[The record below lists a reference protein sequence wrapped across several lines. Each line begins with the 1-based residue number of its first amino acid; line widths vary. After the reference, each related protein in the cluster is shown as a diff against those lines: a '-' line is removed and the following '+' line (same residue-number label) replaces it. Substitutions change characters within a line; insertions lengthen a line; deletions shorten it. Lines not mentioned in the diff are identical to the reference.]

1 MAESKLRA
9 RLRRLFSTNVIV
21 RHAGGRRLKIAD
33 TNRIQQ
39 TTKDNLVDRYSRLYS
54 NLATGGYGKSQQIT
68 FQSQRIG
75 LFRDYEEMDND
86 PIISSALDIYADES
100 TMRSEYGDVLNI
112 QSENENIYDIL
123 HNLYYDILNI
133 EFNLWPWV
141 RNLCKYGDFYLYLDI
156 KDKYGVTNVVPLSTY
171 DVTRIEGQD
180 PSEPYL
186 TTFHVQDAD
195 NRHSNQRTEKEFQNY
210 EVAHFRLLSD
220 SNFLPYGK
228 GMIEGGRKVWKQ
240 LSLMEDA
247 MLIHRIMRAPEKRVF
262 KIDIG
267 NIPPAEVENF
277 MQKIINKMKKAPVMD
292 QDGDYNL
299 RYNIQNLTEDF
310 FLPVRGGDSGTQ
322 IEGLPGLTY
331 EAVDDI
337 EYLRNKLL
345 AALKVP
351 KAFLGYEESLGS
363 KATLAAEDV
372 RFARTIERIQ
382 RILISELTKI
392 GIVHLYSQG
401 YTDEDLVNFE
411 LGLTNPSKIYEE
423 EKIELWNSKQ
433 SLGQSMVDSKL
444 ASTEWVYDNIFK
456 FTEEQK
462 KEMRLQLIKDQKRKF
477 RHDQIEQEGNDPVQ
491 SGEAVGTQGAMM
503 GGGDMGGDI
512 GGGLSPEDQ
521 DALGDANIG
530 RTGKE
535 IGGRPKEG
543 NKFGKDSGARG
554 RDPLGS
560 HDRRKQYGIALA
572 HYDAMKKDLKK
583 LGKKDRKLLEE
594 TMDVE
599 KEYSDDVNSLNDDS
613 K

>member
-21 RHAGGRRLKIAD
+21 RHAGGRKLKIAD
-33 TNRIQQ
+33 TNRVQQ
-39 TTKDNLVDRYSRLYS
+39 MSKDNLVDRYSRLYS
-54 NLATGGYGKSQQIT
+54 NLATGGYGKSQQIS
-68 FQSQRIG
+68 FQAQRIG

-86 PIISSALDIYADES
+86 AIISSALDIYADES
-100 TMRSEYGDVLNI
+100 TMRSEYGDVLTI
-112 QSENENIYDIL
+112 QSDNHNIHDIL
-123 HNLYYDILNI
+123 RNLYYDILNV

-141 RNLCKYGDFYLYLDI
+141 RNMCKYGDFYLYLDV
-156 KDKYGVTNVVPLSTY
+156 KDNYGVTNVSPLSPY

-180 PSEPYL
+180 PSQPYEVK
-186 TTFHVQDAD
+186 FSVEDGD
-195 NRHSNQRTEKEFQNY
+195 NRHSYNRSEKEFENY
-210 EVAHFRLLSD
+210 EIAHFRLLGD
-220 SNFLPYGK
+220 SNFVPYGK
-228 GMIEGGRKVWKQ
+228 GMIEGGRKIWKQ

-277 MQKIINKMKKAPVMD
+277 MQKIINKMKKAPVID
-292 QDGDYNL
+292 KDTGDYNL

-382 RILISELTKI
+382 RIIVSELTKI

-411 LGLTNPSKIYEE
+411 LSLTNPSKIYEE

-433 SLGQSMVDSKL
+433 SLGQAMIDSKM

-456 FTEEQK
+456 FTEEEK
-462 KEMRLQLIKDQKRKF
+462 KKIRLELIKDQKRKF
-477 RHDQIEQEGNDPVQ
+477 RHDQIETEGNDPVQ
-491 SGEAVGTQGAMM
+491 SNQAVGTQGALADA
-503 GGGDMGGDI
+503 GGGDFGGDDD
-512 GGGLSPEDQ
+512 P
-521 DALGDANIG
+521 NFG
-530 RTGKE
+530 RTGDE

-572 HYDAMKKDLKK
+572 HYDAMKNDLKK
-583 LGKKDRKLLEE
+583 LSRNDRKLLEE
-594 TMDVE
+594 TLDVE
-599 KEYSDDVNSLNDDS
+599 KEYSEEVDSLIDNKND
-613 K
+613 